1 MGYHR
6 YYSVSGVIEAH
17 YESAMITYTV
27 KLGGKYL
34 DNRGCKQFD
43 TDFSTGVTHDV
54 INVRYEP

>member
-27 KLGGKYL
+27 KLGGKNL

-43 TDFSTGVTHDV
+43 TDFRQALHMT
-54 INVRYEP
+54 